1 MLFRMGSLKGTLMAA
16 AVRIRLST
24 AGRSGSNEWKIKRST
39 GIPGENA
46 KGVIDENELAT
57 KLARDPRFRLK
68 GETLVIGGS
77 NKAFEAALRA
87 VRCRSE
93 KVTLV
98 CPEQSN
104 EMRADANL
112 VEEAERNGIR
122 VIHGWG
128 PLRIDVHTD
137 GLVSGAFFKRC
148 TRAFDDENQ
157 FSPTYDESNVMGQ
170 YCDNLVLAID

>member
-1 MLFRMGSLKGTLMAA
+1 MHI
-16 AVRIRLST
+16 RIST
-24 AGRSGSNEWKIKRST
+24 AERSGSNEWKIKRST

-57 KLARDPRFRLK
+57 KMARNPRFRLK
-68 GETLVIGGS
+68 GETLVIGGGD
-77 NKAFEAALRA
+77 KAFEAALRA
-87 VRCRSE
+87 IRCRSE

-98 CPEQSN
+98 CPEQN
-104 EMRADANL
+104 DEMRADAKL
-112 VEEAERNGIR
+112 IEEAENNGIR

-148 TRAFDDENQ
+148 TRAFDANGQ
-157 FSPTYDESNVMGQ
+157 FSPIYDESNVMGQ